1 VARAPLPALAPP
13 GVFAGIIAERTAIVS
28 EPATEA
34 DASLCGSR
42 PNCAQLAW
50 HSLPVLCEPDIE
62 ERPNEAELRFAQ
74 SPGAGLFE
82 V

>member
-1 VARAPLPALAPP
+1 MARAPLPALAPP

-34 DASLCGSR
+34 AASLCGSR

-50 HSLPVLCEPDIE
+50 HPLPVLCEPDIE
-62 ERPNEAELRFAQ
+62 NEAELRFVQ
-74 SPGAGLFE
+74 SHGAGLFK